1 MFRLFASLYVGP
13 VSQLPYPC
21 SNTIGEAWRWYR
33 DISLNNIFFPSLYFL
48 EISTWLNKD
57 SVKKTLGRIVLNIW
71 VSTDEPPVVIKGSQ
85 DTHTDGT
92 PKTPQ
97 NSTFCCICF
106 FVTTSSLIPTFDHP
120 NQNRRGCNCIQSR
133 KVYIYIHMYI
143 FKNINAIKSLQLY
156 RKCSCH
162 SYHEWKLTLNS
173 SKNRMT
179 NV

>member
-1 MFRLFASLYVGP
+1 M
-13 VSQLPYPC
+13 
-21 SNTIGEAWRWYR
+21 
-33 DISLNNIFFPSLYFL
+33 
-48 EISTWLNKD
+48 
-57 SVKKTLGRIVLNIW
+57 LNIW
-71 VSTDEPPVVIKGSQ
+71 VSTAPDEPPVAIKGSQ

-156 RKCSCH
+156 RKGSCH

-173 SKNRMT
+173 SKNKCIKKGNLYTGIQSDRSSGVGMKST
-179 NV
+179 IIPLPCPWAFDSVHISLKVSIKRLLLPLFQALGGG